1 MEDCETCSL
10 GHGESTGEIPPFYFW
25 NSNPDFSEARRGTV
39 LAGQFDWGGFLP
51 KSNGGARR
59 YSQHGW
65 QPCLERI
72 GRRVLDCETDRSS
85 RYESRPK

>member
-1 MEDCETCSL
+1 M
-10 GHGESTGEIPPFYFW
+10 
-25 NSNPDFSEARRGTV
+25 

-59 YSQHGW
+59 YSQHGQ
-65 QPCLERI
+65 QPCVERI
-72 GRRVLDCETDRSS
+72 GKRVLDCETDRSS